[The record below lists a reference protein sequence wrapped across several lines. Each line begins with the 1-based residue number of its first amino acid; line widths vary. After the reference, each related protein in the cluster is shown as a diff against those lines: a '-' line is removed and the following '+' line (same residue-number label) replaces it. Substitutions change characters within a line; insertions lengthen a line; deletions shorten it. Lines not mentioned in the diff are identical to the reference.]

1 MRTVTTGNSLPDPLQ
16 VVPVVK
22 NRAQCTSQAVHA
34 AKEAM
39 EGVVGNQV
47 PAGRRSFDEGTPPIH
62 ERQGTVSC
70 GWDLCP
76 MQAALATAY
85 GSPDVIRIA
94 EVTTPA
100 PKPNEVLIRIHA
112 SAVNA
117 ADWRLRRANP
127 WFVRLVFGLFKPR
140 RPILGVVFAGEVTET
155 GAAVTAYKKGDR
167 LFGWTSIMGLG
178 GHAEY
183 IALKEN
189 GAFTRMPDDMS
200 YTDAAAIPF
209 GFGTARHFL
218 TKANVSKGQRVLI
231 YGASGAVGSAAVQ
244 LARAMGAEVTGV
256 CSSRNVE
263 LVHSLGATEV
273 LDYTKDDLSVHRDR
287 YDMVFETVGK
297 LPFAECVK
305 LVKPKGTIIA
315 GSEMPAQMLARTFA
329 GTGGKKVTVIG
340 GTAGESEADM
350 QYLAEL
356 WQRQEI
362 RAVID
367 STFPLARIQ
376 EAHALAESGRKV
388 GSVVVV
394 V

>member
-1 MRTVTTGNSLPDPLQ
+1 M
-16 VVPVVK
+16 K
-22 NRAQCTSQAVHA
+22 
-34 AKEAM
+34 
-39 EGVVGNQV
+39 
-47 PAGRRSFDEGTPPIH
+47 
-62 ERQGTVSC
+62 
-70 GWDLCP
+70 
-76 MQAALATAY
+76 AALATAY
-85 GSPDVIRIA
+85 GGPDVIRIA
-94 EVTTPA
+94 DVPTPA

-140 RPILGVVFAGEVTET
+140 RPILGVVFAGEVVEAGTD
-155 GAAVTAYKKGDR
+155 VTKFKKGDR

-183 IALKEN
+183 IALRED
-189 GAFTRMPDDMS
+189 GAFARMPDAMS

-218 TKANVSKGQRVLI
+218 SKAKVPKGQRVLI
-231 YGASGAVGSAAVQ
+231 YGASGAVGSAAAQ

-256 CSSRNVE
+256 CSTRNVE
-263 LVHSLGATEV
+263 LVRSLGATEV
-273 LDYTKDDLSVHRDR
+273 LDYTKDDLSAHRDR

-305 LVKPKGTIIA
+305 LVKPNGVIIT
-315 GSEMPAQMLARTFA
+315 GSEMPGQMLKRAFS
-329 GTGGKKVTVIG
+329 GTGGKKVAVIG
-340 GTAGESEADM
+340 GTAGESAADM
-350 QYLAEL
+350 RHLADL

-367 STFPLARIQ
+367 STYPLARIA
-376 EAHALAESGRKV
+376 EAHAIAESGRKV
-388 GSVVVV
+388 GNVVVTMP
-394 V
+394 